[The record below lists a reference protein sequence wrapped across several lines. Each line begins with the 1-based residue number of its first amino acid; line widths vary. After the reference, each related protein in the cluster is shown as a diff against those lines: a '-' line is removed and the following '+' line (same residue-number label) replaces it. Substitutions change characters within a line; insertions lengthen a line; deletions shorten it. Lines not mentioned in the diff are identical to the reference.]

1 MIMSIA
7 ISNFREMIQEDL
19 CMQYDELSKQ
29 GEKKVSIIVP
39 IYNSEQYLTKC
50 LDTLVRQTLPDI
62 EIILINDASTD
73 TSPLI
78 MDEYQKKYPQLIVQ
92 IHQEK
97 NAGQGAARNMGLRMA
112 NGKYILFVDSDD
124 YVDVDICKKLYLQAE
139 ATSSDIVCCEYY
151 ETNAS
156 STREISP
163 YSTQVMG
170 ELDYKKRKVLI
181 SVHAVGPCAKL
192 VRRQLLIENELFFP
206 LKIKYED
213 LATIPLWWVIA
224 TFISEVKEPL
234 YTYVR
239 HENSTTI
246 RKNSRHYYDI
256 FKAALYIYKRFTD
269 LGLQKCYQE
278 CMDNILIRAFIDEVK
293 FIVENVDQP
302 DEAELQT
309 LIDNVR
315 KYIPDYEENP
325 ILYLRCDPKAYMA
338 AHILML
344 DKAQFAEKLIEG
356 TIKAIKSEYFTC
368 YRMHLIKIQN
378 LLNFCIKR
386 KYQIAIWGA
395 GKKGRDFLRVFDPD
409 AITIHYIIDQN
420 QKLWN
425 QKLDTG
431 HVVRKFE
438 DISNNV
444 DIVFV
449 MNRVYFGGIYREVKK
464 IKGVHIVNLDMY
476 CMFGG
481 EDIKNF
487 IE

>member
-1 MIMSIA
+1 
-7 ISNFREMIQEDL
+7 
-19 CMQYDELSKQ
+19 MQYDELLEQS
-29 GEKKVSIIVP
+29 GKKVSIIVP
-39 IYNSEQYLTKC
+39 IYNAEEYLTKC
-50 LDTLVRQTLPDI
+50 LDTLVRQTLSDI

-73 TSPLI
+73 TSPQI
-78 MDEYQKKYPQLIVQ
+78 IEAYQEKYPQLIVQ
-92 IHQEK
+92 IHQGE
-97 NAGQGAARNMGLRMA
+97 NAGQGVARNMGLRMA

-170 ELDYKKRKVLI
+170 ELDYEKRKVLI

-344 DKAQFAEKLIEG
+344 NLEQFIDGLRNKTIGEG
-356 TIKAIKSEYFTC
+356 IKDSYETY
-368 YRMHLIKIQN
+368 YRMFLNQAQELINNCRQN
-378 LLNFCIKR
+378 NDR
-386 KYQIAIWGA
+386 IAIWGA
-395 GKKGRDFLRVFDPD
+395 GKKGRDFLKVVDSSAE
-409 AITIHYIIDQN
+409 AIKYVIDKN
-420 QKLWN
+420 ENNWGKKLV
-425 QKLDTG
+425 TG
-431 HVVRKFE
+431 HSITGFADVAEKI
-438 DISNNV
+438 DI
-444 DIVFV
+444 IIV
-449 MNRVYFGGIYREVKK
+449 MNRVYFGGIYREIKK
-464 IKGVHIVNLDMY
+464 KRPQIKILNLDI
-476 CMFGG
+476 FFAF
-481 EDIKNF
+481 ESTQDITAF
-487 IE
+487 LE